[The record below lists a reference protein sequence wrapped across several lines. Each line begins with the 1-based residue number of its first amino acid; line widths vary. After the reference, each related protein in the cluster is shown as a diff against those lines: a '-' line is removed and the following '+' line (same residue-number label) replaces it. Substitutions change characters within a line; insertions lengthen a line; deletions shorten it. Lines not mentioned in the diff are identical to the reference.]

1 MRVDDMAGNIYRALP
16 PGSSSVGT
24 LKMTTSASNTQSR
37 ATPPAP
43 GDSCGAGAVASI
55 TSATTLHRSMII
67 SRTLLLSGSWPSATQ
82 GGHWEPALER
92 YQSMT

>member
-1 MRVDDMAGNIYRALP
+1 
-16 PGSSSVGT
+16 
-24 LKMTTSASNTQSR
+24 
-37 ATPPAP
+37 
-43 GDSCGAGAVASI
+43 VASI